1 MTKVYVVSIYNYST
15 WGNRIKFISTNKDE
29 AFEYFE
35 KHSNTGFFNRC
46 WSIQEWQGEKYK
58 FLKTK
63 IK

>member
-15 WGNRIKFISTNKDE
+15 WSKRIKFISTNKDE

-35 KHSNTGFFNRC
+35 KHSNTGFNCC
-46 WSIQEWQGEKYK
+46 WNIQEWQGEKYEI
-58 FLKTK
+58 LKTK

>member
-35 KHSNTGFFNRC
+35 KHSKITGFNC
-46 WSIQEWQGEKYK
+46 GWTIQEWQGEKYEY
-58 FLKTK
+58 LKTK
-63 IK
+63 IE